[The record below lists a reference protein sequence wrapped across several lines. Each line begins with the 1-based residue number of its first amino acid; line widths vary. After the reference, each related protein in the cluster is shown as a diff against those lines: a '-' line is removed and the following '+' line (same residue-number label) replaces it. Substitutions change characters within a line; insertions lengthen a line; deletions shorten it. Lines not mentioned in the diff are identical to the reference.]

1 MSGKLP
7 PRLGIVILIV
17 VASCFAANHLS
28 ARIAFDHGASV
39 AAAVAVRAS
48 ATALFLAFVLK
59 IQKIHFH
66 LPAGTRGAALIAG
79 VLIAVQSYTLYSA
92 VAIIPPALALLVFQ
106 TSPML
111 YVLLTW
117 AFGKQKPQAAAL
129 APMLL
134 ALVGLAL
141 ALDIRTD
148 QLGQR
153 WSEIGAGVS
162 WAFASGVSMAFVYFL
177 NANALAALDGRL
189 RTFVMT
195 AVTATIVLVVAG
207 SAGAMRLPADVT
219 GAAGL
224 ASLTIFYCTAMIG
237 LFAVLPRV
245 PPAATAAL
253 NFEPIALLALAW
265 IFLDQ
270 RADALQIVGAF
281 LTVGAIAW
289 LSAMK
294 K

>member
-1 MSGKLP
+1 MQGKLP
-7 PRLGIVILIV
+7 PRLGIVILII

-39 AAAVAVRAS
+39 GAAVAVRAS
-48 ATALFLAFVLK
+48 ATAVFLLFVLK
-59 IQKIHFH
+59 LKAIPLA
-66 LPAGTRGAALIAG
+66 LPAGTRGWALAAG
-79 VLIAVQSYTLYSA
+79 VLIAVQSYCLYSA
-92 VAIIPPALALLVFQ
+92 VALIPPALALLVFQ

-117 AFGKQKPQAAAL
+117 AFGRQPPRLAAL
-129 APMLL
+129 PAMVL
-134 ALVGLAL
+134 ALAGLAL

-148 QLGQR
+148 QLAAR
-153 WSEIGAGVS
+153 WGEIGAGVS
-162 WAFASGVSMAFVYFL
+162 WAFASGVSMALVYFI
-177 NANALAALDGRL
+177 NAGSLSALDSRL

-195 AVTATIVLVVAG
+195 AVTAAIVIVAAG
-207 SAGAMRLPADVT
+207 SAGAMRLPTDGV

-224 ASLTIFYCTAMIG
+224 VSLTIFYCTAMIS

-245 PPAATAAL
+245 PAASTAAL
-253 NFEPIALLALAW
+253 NFEPIALLGLAW
-265 IFLDQ
+265 VFLDQ
-270 RADALQIVGAF
+270 RVSALQLVGAF

-289 LSAMK
+289 LGAMK

>member
-1 MSGKLP
+1 MEAKLTP
-7 PRLGIVILIV
+7 GTGIVILIV

-39 AAAVAVRAS
+39 AFAVAVRAS
-48 ATALFLAFVLK
+48 STALFLFLVLKVLK
-59 IQKIHFH
+59 IPFA
-66 LPAGTRGAALIAG
+66 LPAGTRGWALLAG
-79 VLIAVQSYTLYSA
+79 VLIAVQSYCLYSA
-92 VAIIPPALALLVFQ
+92 VASIPPALALLVFQ

-117 AFGKQKPQAAAL
+117 GFGKQPPRAAAL

-134 ALVGLAL
+134 ALAGLAL
-141 ALDIRTD
+141 ALDIRVD
-148 QLGQR
+148 QIGSR
-153 WSEIGAGVS
+153 WSEIGVGVS

-177 NANALAALDGRL
+177 NGNALAGIDGRL

-195 AVTATIVLVVAG
+195 AVTAAIVIVAAG
-207 SAGAMRLPADVT
+207 SAGAMRLPADAV

-224 ASLTIFYCTAMIG
+224 VSLTIFYCTAMIG

-253 NFEPIALLALAW
+253 NFEPIALLGLTW
-265 IFLDQ
+265 VFLDQ
-270 RADALQIVGAF
+270 RVSALQIAGAF

>member
-1 MSGKLP
+1 MQAKLP

-17 VASCFAANHLS
+17 VASCFASNHLS

-48 ATALFLAFVLK
+48 STALFLFFLLK
-59 IQKIHFH
+59 FLKVPLA
-66 LPAGTRGAALIAG
+66 LPAGTRGWALLAG
-79 VLIAVQSYTLYSA
+79 ALIAVQSYCLYSA

-117 AFGKQKPQAAAL
+117 AFGKQPPRLSAL
-129 APMLL
+129 PPMLL
-134 ALVGLAL
+134 ALAGLAL

-148 QLGQR
+148 QLAAR
-153 WSEIGAGVS
+153 WGEIGIGVS

-195 AVTATIVLVVAG
+195 AVTAAIVIVAAG
-207 SAGAMRLPADVT
+207 SAGAMRLPADGV

-224 ASLTIFYCTAMIG
+224 VSLTIFYCTAMIG
-237 LFAVLPRV
+237 LFATLPRV
-245 PPAATAAL
+245 APATTAAL
-253 NFEPIALLALAW
+253 NFEPIALLGLAW
-265 IFLDQ
+265 VFLDQ
-270 RADALQIVGAF
+270 RVNGLQIVGAF
-281 LTVGAIAW
+281 LTAGAIAW
-289 LSAMK
+289 LGAK
-294 K
+294 KG